1 MPQYRDLQGRK
12 TSATDSNRM
21 VWSSAR
27 CTFWT
32 DDWEKL
38 RAYNSTG
45 IPCCP
50 HCGSPGYE
58 SVYASWKRSAERHD
72 REVKEGY
79 STFLQE
85 MKEKCIQNDRGKPV
99 AVKEAFELWKQQ
111 GTNGLN
117 AAIKSLIAGESQG

>member
-1 MPQYRDLQGRK
+1 MSQYRDLQGRK
-12 TSATDSNRM
+12 TNATDPNRM

-32 DDWEKL
+32 DDWDKL

-58 SVYASWKRSAERHD
+58 SIYQSWKRSVERYD
-72 REVKEGY
+72 KEVREGFA
-79 STFLQE
+79 TFLQE
-85 MKEKCIQNDRGKPV
+85 MKEKCVQSMDKKPFS
-99 AVKEAFELWKQQ
+99 VKEAFEAWLKE
-111 GTNGLN
+111 GKNSLN
-117 AAIKSLIAGESQG
+117 VAISKLVESESK